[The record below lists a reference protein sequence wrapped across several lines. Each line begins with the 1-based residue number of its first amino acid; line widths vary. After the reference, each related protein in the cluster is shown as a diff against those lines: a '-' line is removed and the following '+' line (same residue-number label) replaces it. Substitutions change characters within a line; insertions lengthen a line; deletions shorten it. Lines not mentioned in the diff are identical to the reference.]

1 MKAKP
6 AGTGTGRGNSVD
18 FSFGLLVERGYLINY
33 IFYKIGGEG
42 GDRECD
48 CDLNEQINFGKK
60 TKEIA

>member
-48 CDLNEQINFGKK
+48 CDLNE
-60 TKEIA
+60 